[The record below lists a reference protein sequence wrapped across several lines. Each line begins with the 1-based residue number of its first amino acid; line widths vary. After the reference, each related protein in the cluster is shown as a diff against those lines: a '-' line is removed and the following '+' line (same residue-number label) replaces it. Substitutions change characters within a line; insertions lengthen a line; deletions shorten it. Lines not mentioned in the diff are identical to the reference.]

1 MKNERKTNV
10 KWYGYTDNLGKPQAS
25 LLVKILV
32 VVILGIIPAIIISS
46 DSKSGTSNTADA
58 CKCESVFAGQ
68 RLKKSMGG
76 VAGGDDY
83 NKCIKKYRDYS
94 GARKACLKN

>member
-1 MKNERKTNV
+1 MDKTNV

-25 LLVKILV
+25 LLVKILIV
-32 VVILGIIPAIIISS
+32 LLGVIPAIIVFS
-46 DSKSGTSNTADA
+46 DSSPSNTADA

-68 RLKKSMGG
+68 RLKESMGG

-83 NKCIKKYRDYS
+83 NKCIKKYKNYS